1 MRISDWSS
9 DVCSSDLGARSSSED
24 AKGRCQRRE
33 GEDRDRDSEAETT
46 DNPKPSGSRRRHLE
60 VGIGFQ
66 VAERLAQLPTDQR
79 RQRRIRPDVPA
90 KPERASKPVE
100 RHLRGACRA
109 APAVGCD
116 MRDDMVRSEE
126 HTSELQS
133 LMRNSYS
140 VFWLK
145 KKKKTNRII
154 KKQKKMTNR
163 TKKDEKKRRIYR
175 EVNQKKKKLQQK

>member
-90 KPERASKPVE
+90 KPERASKPV
-100 RHLRGACRA
+100 
-109 APAVGCD
+109 
-116 MRDDMVRSEE
+116 RSEE

-133 LMRNSYS
+133 LMRISS
-140 VFWLK
+140 AVFCLK
-145 KKKKTNRII
+145 KKKT
-154 KKQKKMTNR
+154 
-163 TKKDEKKRRIYR
+163 Y
-175 EVNQKKKKLQQK
+175 

>member
-1 MRISDWSS
+1 MVLDVLWILFCQAYVAILLSLCFFFKQHTAYEVRISDWSS
-9 DVCSSDLGARSSSED
+9 DVCSSDL
-24 AKGRCQRRE
+24 QRRE

-116 MRDDMVRSEE
+116 MRDDMVTHLDRKR
-126 HTSELQS
+126 TRL
-133 LMRNSYS
+133 NSS
-140 VFWLK
+140 H
-145 KKKKTNRII
+145 
-154 KKQKKMTNR
+154 
-163 TKKDEKKRRIYR
+163 
-175 EVNQKKKKLQQK
+175 

>member
-79 RQRRIRPDVPA
+79 RHRRIRPDVPA
-90 KPERASKPVE
+90 KHERESKPVD

-109 APAVGCD
+109 APAVG
-116 MRDDMVRSEE
+116 RSEE
-126 HTSELQS
+126 HQTQLQS
-133 LMRNSYS
+133 LMRISYA
-140 VFWLK
+140 VFCLK
-145 KKKKTNRII
+145 KKKTL
-154 KKQKKMTNR
+154 T
-163 TKKDEKKRRIYR
+163 T
-175 EVNQKKKKLQQK
+175 